1 MKQLIIILFSF
12 FSLSFTSFWS
22 QCNTVADFT
31 YSIGP
36 NGLVTFYNNSTDS
49 CFFYSPDYLRVG
61 PNEIFQVQFM
71 NNGIHNTLMFAQSDD
86 GLCNDSLEVDIEITN
101 ITCLAFADLSILLQ
115 PNGGCNF
122 TNNSNLDG
130 ILDPGDGSAPFFL
143 GVNETYLYD
152 YDLNGTFQVSL
163 VISDSLN
170 PGCTDT
176 AFTSVTFSGL
186 PGINCETYFEIIQT
200 YDTINGAYLDDI
212 LIIDYSY
219 GVGALEH
226 QWIFYGGVD
235 TILIELP
242 EPTHTF
248 SSPGEYVIEVLMHDS
263 ENCFSSY
270 GDTLYISAK
279 SSGYTVTVIHYN
291 NLIANIDNIEQT
303 ISSKVFPN
311 PVNDNYFLEVNT
323 KHSGDFEISVTDV
336 SGKIIDQSKHYF
348 ASGNNRIYLSSQTLE
363 SGIYFL
369 SIQDN
374 ESTTFLT
381 HKIIKE

>member
-1 MKQLIIILFSF
+1 MKNILFSLLTII
-12 FSLSFTSFWS
+12 SLSTSSFWS
-22 QCNTVADFT
+22 QCNTVANFT
-31 YSIGP
+31 YSIGA

-61 PNEIFQVQFM
+61 PNDIFQVQFM

-101 ITCLAFADLSILLQ
+101 ITCLAFANLSILLQ

-143 GVNETYLYD
+143 GVNETYLYG
-152 YDLNGTFQVSL
+152 YYLNGTFQVSL
-163 VISDSLN
+163 VIADSLN

-212 LIIDYSY
+212 LIIDYSF
-219 GVGALEH
+219 GIGTLEY
-226 QWIFYGGVD
+226 QWIFYGGAD

-248 SSPGEYVIEVLMHDS
+248 SSPGEYAIDVLMHDS

-270 GDTLYISAK
+270 SDSLYISAK

-291 NLIANIDNIEQT
+291 NLIASIESVENT
-303 ISSKVFPN
+303 FTSTVSPN
-311 PVNDNYFLEVNT
+311 PFNEFFHLNV
-323 KHSGDFEISVTDV
+323 HSLVSENVTLTIRDI
-336 SGKIIDQSKHYF
+336 SGKIIEQSRQTF
-348 ASGNNRIYLSSQTLE
+348 SQGDNRIHLSGQNLNDGVYLLTIQGETTPISQTVKLVK
-363 SGIYFL
+363 
-369 SIQDN
+369 N
-374 ESTTFLT
+374 
-381 HKIIKE
+381 